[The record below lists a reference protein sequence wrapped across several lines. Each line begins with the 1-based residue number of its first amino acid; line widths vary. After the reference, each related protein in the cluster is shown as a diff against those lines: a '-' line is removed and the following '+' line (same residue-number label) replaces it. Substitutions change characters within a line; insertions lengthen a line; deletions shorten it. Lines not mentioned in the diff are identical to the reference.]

1 MRHFL
6 MFKFTEFL
14 RIINSADDP
23 LQATVHSYASTA
35 FYAFSALI
43 RWNIKQMVRIDSLA
57 PYWLETLHLV
67 SYLSSPLLH
76 RARELELSDEFGHD
90 LKI

>member
-1 MRHFL
+1 MC
-6 MFKFTEFL
+6 KFTEFL

-43 RWNIKQMVRIDSLA
+43 HSNIKKMMQIDFLA
-57 PYWLETLHLV
+57 PY
-67 SYLSSPLLH
+67 
-76 RARELELSDEFGHD
+76 
-90 LKI
+90 

>member
-1 MRHFL
+1 MQHFL

-23 LQATVHSYASTA
+23 LQATVQLYARTA

-43 RWNIKQMVRIDSLA
+43 
-57 PYWLETLHLV
+57 H
-67 SYLSSPLLH
+67 
-76 RARELELSDEFGHD
+76 
-90 LKI
+90 